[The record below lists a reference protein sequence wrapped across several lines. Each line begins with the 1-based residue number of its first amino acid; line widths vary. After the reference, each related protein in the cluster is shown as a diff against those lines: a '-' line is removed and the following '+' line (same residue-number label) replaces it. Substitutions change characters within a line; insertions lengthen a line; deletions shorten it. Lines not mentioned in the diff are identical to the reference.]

1 MINTIARSFYYPSL
15 GYNVLLEKI
24 GYTQWWNE
32 VDITINN
39 QPKTIL
45 LGALPFKS
53 MLARMKAEGVKR
65 VISLNEKHELKSG
78 LLKLP
83 QLDDYKAFD
92 IERIEI
98 NVCDFTGAPSIEEIE
113 NCLEFIENSSGKIYV
128 HCKAGRCRSALIVAA
143 ALVKFEGKGVKEAF
157 QEIKRKRHHIVF
169 HGIQWRRLEEF
180 KQFCEKRIMDKT
192 DNSLIE

>member
-24 GYTQWWNE
+24 GYTKWWNE
-32 VDITINN
+32 VEVTINDN
-39 QPKTIL
+39 KKIIL

-78 LLKLP
+78 ILKLP

-113 NCLEFIENSSGKIYV
+113 TCLNFIENSPGKIYV

-143 ALVKFEGKGVKEAF
+143 ALVKFENKGTKEAF
-157 QEIKRKRHHIVF
+157 EEIKQKRHHIVF
-169 HGIQWRRLEEF
+169 HGVQWRRLEEF
-180 KQFCEKRIMDKT
+180 KQKVQKSPT
-192 DNSLIE
+192 ST